1 MWLPGTARYWT
12 LVTLLIVIVP
22 VVVQFLFSLVRA
34 SVAEQRGYIRQAVRD
49 SLVLLFST
57 ALNFALLAHQT
68 LLMID
73 AIVRSLV
80 RSFVTGKRLLEWE
93 TAAEAEAGMGKR
105 TPVEITMGL
114 VPLLC
119 AVLLILVVS
128 IRPSAIPWAL
138 PILIL
143 WSLAKPI
150 TWWLNR
156 STQLELKLSDGD
168 TRFLRKIAWRT
179 WLYFAQYSAEGHNG
193 LVPDNVQEEGNREAL
208 RISPTNAGMQL
219 NARQAAVILGYL
231 TFPEYAKQ
239 TLTNLQTLDAIPK
252 WKGHLLNWYTTTAL
266 EPIRP
271 YIASSVDSGNFL
283 ASLCSLRMG
292 TLEVLETPMLPA
304 LRQGLL
310 DIVMDTKNPSAADT
324 KIKSALR
331 TDRKAP
337 PDAWLRALLTLELSS
352 SVEDGGEATTH
363 LQSIRKFV
371 ADYLPWLLPKFSQFL
386 QIAA

>member
-1 MWLPGTARYWT
+1 MFAKP
-12 LVTLLIVIVP
+12 
-22 VVVQFLFSLVRA
+22 F
-34 SVAEQRGYIRQAVRD
+34 EIRWSCCFRPP
-49 SLVLLFST
+49 ST
-57 ALNFALLAHQT
+57 SHYLAHQT
-68 LLMID
+68 LLDDRCHCALM
-73 AIVRSLV
+73 V

-119 AVLLILVVS
+119 RAADSCCVD
-128 IRPSAIPWAL
+128 SAIGNSVGFANSDSVVACQAHHL
-138 PILIL
+138 
-143 WSLAKPI
+143 
-150 TWWLNR
+150 WLNR

-179 WLYFAQYSAEGHNG
+179 WLYFAQYAAEGHNG

-239 TLTNLQTLDAIPK
+239 TLTNLQTLDGIPK

-331 TDRKAP
+331 ADRKAP
-337 PDAWLRALLTLELSS
+337 TDAWLRALLTLELSS
-352 SVEDGGEATTH
+352 SAEDSGEATTH

-371 ADYLPWLLPKFSQFL
+371 ADYLPWLLPKFSELLQSRKCRKSSTRFL
-386 QIAA
+386 HARYFLADLPRDEIGPC